1 MDLDHD
7 AATLRSQEIQ
17 TILQPPQ
24 ELSVTGG
31 GAIDSKGENILSDP
45 VFETATPPKKL
56 RLEVNAPVF
65 YISAVLILAFA
76 LVGALFP
83 KAAGKVFGSVQAF
96 IVEDFGWFYIA
107 SVAGF
112 LIFVIFLMVSRH
124 GDVKLGPDESE
135 PEYSYLSW
143 FAMLFS
149 AGMGIGLI
157 FFGVAEPIQHYA
169 NPPIGE
175 GGTVES
181 AKQALVLTFFHWG
194 LHAWAIY
201 IVVGL
206 ALAYFSFRRGL
217 PLTIRSALYPLIG
230 NRIYGPIGHAIDI
243 FAVLGTMFGVAT
255 SLGLGVLQVNAG
267 FSYLFG
273 LQVSTT
279 VQLLLIAV
287 ITGLAT
293 MSVVLGLDKG
303 VKRLSELNIV
313 LAVLLLGFVLVAG
326 STVFLL
332 QAFVQNL
339 GAYLGAVVQRTFRMY
354 AYEPNP
360 WLGDWTLFYWG
371 WWIAWSP
378 FVGMFIARI
387 SRGRTIREFTTGVL
401 LVPVLFTFLWM
412 TVFGNTAIA
421 LDMGGLAPIARTVND
436 NLPVALFE
444 TLAQMPLSTITSFL
458 ATLLVITFFVTSA
471 DSGALV
477 IDMITSGAAENP
489 PVWQRIFWAVCA
501 GGVAA
506 VLLVAGGLQA
516 LQTAA
521 IASALP
527 FAVVMI
533 FICYGL
539 FRALQMEQMGTSIDL
554 SLAEPNAPRAELGWQ
569 QRLSSIMHHY
579 PPEDIRRFLS
589 ETARPALN
597 AVAEQMQ
604 ENGFVPDVAES
615 PEQLVLT
622 VPHGE
627 RGAFRYTI
635 RNRPFLL
642 PSFVWAETRKAHEK
656 EPRHYRAMA
665 HTSEGDQP
673 HDVTGFTQDQLIN
686 DLLNRYAR
694 FRHARRI
701 A

>member
-1 MDLDHD
+1 MNDPLLQKPSD
-7 AATLRSQEIQ
+7 AAGRRI
-17 TILQPPQ
+17 
-24 ELSVTGG
+24 
-31 GAIDSKGENILSDP
+31 AINP
-45 VFETATPPKKL
+45 
-56 RLEVNAPVF
+56 PVF
-65 YISAVLILAFA
+65 YVSAGLILAFA
-76 LVGALFP
+76 LFSAVFAEQAGRLFTAL
-83 KAAGKVFGSVQAF
+83 QAS
-96 IVEDFGWFYIA
+96 IIEEFGWFYIA
-107 SVAGF
+107 AVAGF
-112 LIFVIFLMVSRH
+112 LLFVLFLMLSRY

-135 PEYSYLSW
+135 PEYSYMSW

-169 NPPIGE
+169 SPPVGE
-175 GGTVES
+175 GRTID
-181 AKQALVLTFFHWG
+181 AARQAMVLTFFHWG

-201 IVVGL
+201 IIVGL
-206 ALAYFSFRRGL
+206 ALAYFAFRRGL

-273 LQVSTT
+273 LPTSTPI
-279 VQLLLIAV
+279 QLILIAV
-287 ITGLAT
+287 ITGMAT
-293 MSVVLGLDKG
+293 LSVFMGLDKG
-303 VKRLSELNIV
+303 VKRLSEINII
-313 LAVLLLGFVLVAG
+313 LAGLLLAFVLFTG

-332 QAFVQNL
+332 QAFVQNV

-360 WLGDWTLFYWG
+360 WLGNWTLFYWG

-387 SRGRTIREFTTGVL
+387 SRGRTIREFVTGVL
-401 LVPVLFTFLWM
+401 LVPVLFTFFWM

-421 LDMGGLAPIARTVND
+421 LDLSGAATIADTVAN

-444 TLAQMPLSTITSFL
+444 TLEQLPLSAIASGL

-501 GGVAA
+501 GVVAA
-506 VLLVAGGLQA
+506 VLLVAGGLKA

-527 FAVVMI
+527 FAVVMT

-539 FRALQMEQMGTSIDL
+539 LRALQTEGKGSPMDL
-554 SLAEPNAPRAELGWQ
+554 SVASAVPVAETGMSWQ
-569 QRLSSIMHHY
+569 QRLATITRHHDKH
-579 PPEDIRRFLS
+579 EVSAFLTH
-589 ETARPALN
+589 TARPALEE
-597 AVAEQMQ
+597 VAAQMR
-604 ENGFVPDVAES
+604 ENGLS
-615 PEQLVLT
+615 PMVGQDGEHVDLSI
-622 VPHGE
+622 PHGE
-627 RGAFRYTI
+627 HGGFRYTV
-635 RNRPFLL
+635 RVRGFRA
-642 PSFVWAETRKAHEK
+642 PSFAWAETRKSHAAESH
-656 EPRHYRAMA
+656 HYRAMA
-665 HTSEGDQP
+665 YSSESDQP
-673 HDVTGFTQDQLIN
+673 HDVTGYSAEQLIN

-694 FRHARRI
+694 FRQAQRL